1 MKQAIDKIANEDWR
15 LEKGEIEKCWRDY
28 HKAISEESME
38 ELSKASK
45 TNGQYI
51 ANDQKIECQEEF
63 CKLCRFSEAIQMV
76 KAKEETK
83 TEARNAKLCRKLT
96 TLNNMNVCFK
106 LHQKQNEDK
115 DPWLTAEEMNTI
127 REAVNRDDKEK
138 ILRMTEKQTVNKR
151 VDIMQYANHVVRENE
166 EKIDKQIEKT
176 RKEKT
181 ALREEWLAK
190 TKMEEEMK
198 QSEKETEETIAEA
211 KQRVKQKRT
220 MLEKIQD
227 NINKAKLPIQLDEPT
242 PANGNCGPETVLQQ
256 LNRPELAWYN
266 KVGWYNK
273 MWNIQNKVKLEKRQE
288 ELRKRIKQFVE
299 EEEKNKPQLAILR
312 RNYELQVEPWQE
324 YWNRMEKP
332 GVWVDYYWWNCIAMF
347 MELDIIV
354 IHEQSTE
361 ENPYFIIEGHH
372 NRPKTDDPEP
382 FMIIAYQDNHFQ
394 SLLPTQ
400 LKLTEDWIEEG
411 KKRAKPWPEEWKAPK
426 METST
431 DNDDANTIKVPIDFE
446 LELMTLPQRVKLV
459 KLDET
464 SEESQTTEKT
474 ETGAKDLQKKMY
486 KMYES
491 NSDDSSTCGEYQLPS
506 NEESP
511 MDTNE
516 TKQDSEQDNSDD
528 ESKIDFGNIH
538 FGRYNYKCVNK
549 CKVEFKNSESQ
560 VQIKNSASQVQTKNS
575 ASQIGEGIEEQKFKT
590 QLEIIQGLPHVTI
603 KLLDREF
610 TALVD
615 TGASISMMPMK
626 HVLAMRRDGR
636 MKFFRHIKATVLGC
650 DDLPVKIEGV
660 AVFPNIT
667 IGKQELNKQIAFYVS
682 TYADTMILQ
691 GNILEKCTGTLSYQ
705 EGAHIT
711 LNKPAGDLINRDLR
725 ESIKEALGTAHAK
738 REQDDEDPDLEE
750 EKLQIEGW
758 PDTMESSEDEEGEEW
773 TEDWSGS
780 ESDNPCEGKV
790 CAKLRITEKPKW
802 EKPNKTK
809 KIILNTKSND
819 TIRRGTTKQFRMQR
833 NHSKTLEEW
842 MQEAKQDLIHVEIK
856 DQHKLSHPCCIIQK
870 QSSPKN
876 EKTYYNLIM
885 SNFSTQDMKLSNKLI
900 IRKITAKVNKVRSTA
915 EIIADTARTVLKG
928 KQDVDQEIT
937 QTLSKPEVP
946 KESKEQGFLE
956 KIVTNRQYQDRMKNQ
971 TGNISDLARNSR
983 IHIDYKKF
991 KIKFPQ
997 YPKAGRAAIN
1007 QDSDTL
1013 TIFLQYTL
1021 MHTAFQ
1027 MKLDSLTKS
1036 EIRKLMG
1043 ELKRIKPVETIQR
1056 KMEKARKNLNLAYLY
1071 QKAPLEI
1078 ICQYY
1083 IALANNTKN
1092 MTRIETSRLQE
1103 NEMQETLVKLQKR
1116 GEGQTVELALMTLYN
1131 LKLIEEL
1138 AEEWGIQPATLGQEL
1153 DFEPRLV
1160 PIDPREVRRMPE
1172 DLRRQVR
1179 ESAISDEELREQNIT
1194 RLFNTFIAKQ
1204 KGEEAKHMRKGQQK
1218 QEEECKGCKIKGSL
1232 HNNCP
1237 RDLFKSQSESGF
1249 EKQKNESGVE
1259 TQKNESGFET
1269 QESESGFET
1278 RKACLVTLK
1287 KESELIDI
1295 VNPVTEG
1302 YDSIHPSLEEAFKRN
1317 MDTCDNINKEA
1328 EEKAKHEAQQDQAKF
1343 TNAAQLEKFMS
1354 YLKSGAAMEDFF
1366 KQQTGEVYME
1376 HQIPRAE
1383 YVKNMRR
1390 VEWVHYQT
1398 TEEVIDD
1405 LIPVALQD
1413 QFDKYFTLVKDPD
1426 MQELARVSPVPD
1438 LPRLDFFDHESTEP
1452 SPLYDVDLGIVKPSY
1467 LAFLTANLFTPENP
1481 ITKYPILFTQMAANC
1496 FMLGN
1501 FINAT
1506 HGSSAGTFDRRTFL
1520 TRSHLEPTMGPPK
1533 SLTINQV
1540 NHEDPD
1546 IADYIE
1552 GQVWLNKMMQV
1563 TASPFQNTL
1572 RSIPKKRAPAR
1583 TIEFPE
1589 NSAVLRHLLNLQ
1601 GLDTEEVRRS
1611 KEEFMKGKKTLAED
1625 FQAFDEETWNNA
1637 KVQQEKKEAT
1647 ETKEVKNKVNKVKQ
1661 RGFEKVLKERKQVKG
1676 DEKASTETTRNW
1688 GDWDISSIKVKDI
1701 SRENQAY
1708 RDYNLPSSMETV
1720 RKGLQ
1725 RKYRRQNGTRG
1736 GKPKEKK
1743 VTWAESVR
1751 VEYRPENLE
1760 QNGNIDQRKCFW
1772 TEYHNNLFETSEDGQ
1787 LYKIIEFCQEVGT
1800 SSKNLL
1806 EENHKEKYNIAN
1818 RRKEQEIPVRW
1829 LLGEPTSKQMEIGKE
1844 NGNMLTNVRVLDKL
1858 AEDLAGKHRANMIGK
1873 DHEEYD
1879 IVFRIAENSKEDRR
1893 LDVARACMKTK
1904 LHEEESTQNMLKAM
1918 ERINMLSMED
1928 EVRNPDCEN
1937 PNLEEALGR
1946 ILIPQEADSDQ
1957 KLLSYMAMAISDS
1970 VRIAERQGPYN
1981 MNSKRESIEKQF
1993 VNNILPEEK
2002 NWKTVTIKE
2011 AVRRIGLK
2019 NMLERIAD
2027 NLGIPILLVQGQPTQ
2042 VKPRIGKARAS
2053 FRPNKILTVGQ
2064 PKKEKKE
2071 DIAVLAIDEEAN
2083 QIFKVHISDNDIT
2096 TAVMYKLTN
2105 DKAEELEIPELI
2117 KMIQKEKQGRQ
2128 EDQELRYIPST
2139 LQFINM
2145 KIYKKRKACRII
2157 TNSRATNKHSRAVAT
2172 YLQSYESIQKILAAG
2187 HSYTGVDL
2195 TQCFLQL
2202 PCDPLSSFI
2211 NCGIYRGL
2219 QYVPLCTTMGAT
2231 QSCLYATTLN
2241 QTLTSNINDDLVL
2254 QKMVKPRKADHT
2266 PLAAITLPPM
2276 TSKETYHIRAPL
2288 GRPGNDAAMRRIQE
2302 EIDGKRE
2309 EIDYHP
2315 FNMTE
2320 EQRHAFKLEGDN
2332 HQIVDDTAMIDDI
2345 VLTIT
2350 NLIERIPV
2358 REENREEVILS
2369 MHVLLQ
2375 KQLMLNLYQCS
2386 DRNEK
2391 EFTPAKINLRKS
2403 TFASKAISF
2412 VGRVFTRGKEI
2423 INWSDFKK
2431 RASAL
2436 DTLPQNGKELAGT
2449 LSFLNYFS
2457 QHIPKLQY
2465 FAHPLRELLK
2475 THPQLTKIN
2484 WKEFPKTEQCY
2495 RDLVEASRQ
2504 FSGIEVMPSDLNAI
2518 HSVIISSDASNSC
2531 IAYNVGIAVR
2541 PTAEEAE
2548 KSKKQ
2553 GKEPR
2558 ATLKLLKNYSVIIQ
2572 DNLKRA
2578 PISAKETISAVVA
2591 LNRETELLREVN
2603 KRDNIKKYLL
2613 VDNTNLI
2620 HLAAKVAQNEKLG
2633 NHFYAHPRLKEYV
2646 TSLANMCELH
2656 NIKILGVASQ
2666 LQLADTMTRRDAE
2679 TKMCAM
2685 TTTKTCEACENCKK
2699 LGILVCRRTI
2709 SHAGCPFGIENIQEE
2724 ENKLNLL
2731 EYEQE
2736 KNAVLL
2742 DGKEVKYTTGYK
2754 GFDREKYVE
2763 LDLSRFKEQMNVA
2776 YSPVNLQ
2783 EYIRNREEQE
2793 EKMLTR
2799 EDVINY
2805 YQDEKRKIVKLRERN
2820 EELREQTRNGEK
2832 TEAEKRKLEKKR
2844 KRVNM
2849 IRMIRKPDPRQ
2860 ARLMRSHVQINTPS
2874 HLHRR
2879 YNTICYPNHPMV
2891 FLATESTTIY
2901 NKYPTEK
2908 EQKEGKTMNL
2918 TTIVLFIG
2926 EREKGVG
2933 TKNKFL
2939 KKITKHAVLNEDRRP
2954 LEAKFYMYE
2963 GQRYI
2968 LSTNPKE
2975 QTETGTVKKS
2985 MFLKQLQRVFNKV
2998 EEQYHKDQEKTE
3010 IAFVGQLM
3018 EQTYN
3023 IPPEYITTAIV
3034 LQQKRLEEF
3043 TKAVGVYSNNIG
3055 KIIPNW
3061 EEQIFEKEVHL
3072 LVNEVFKGAI
3082 NLQLDARGQQKN
3094 ILDTIK
3100 EKERL
3105 RLNPEIKIVYDF
3117 GAVTPASSL
3126 NLVTARQIQINY
3138 KRKPKPWFVRMARNM
3153 EVEAKREEWYPFSAM
3168 AESRTRIQ
3176 IEQEKDPRV
3185 RAIKKQIQ
3193 EHQGQTLRTTGR
3205 KQMVKQGKIEFK
3217 LNGELVMGRR
3227 QKGDEVECQFRPLC
3241 PEAIVQTELLAIHVR
3256 YNHINIEETRRKF
3269 QEQWFYKPPYCGE
3282 RGQRQLAKAIIPCLF
3297 CRLAKDPQAM
3307 RGQHLYAERQ
3317 NLVLNLNGL
3326 SCAVWGHD
3334 VFYAKGDNIG
3344 RIRRNQV
3351 SLIVCMGCN
3360 YVSAKTVPSGA
3371 SHHLAMHVLEQVN
3384 SSGYPPLLLV
3394 HDTARNEM
3402 FGAMRDQLK
3411 GLNKVINEINL
3422 KRIGRQKEEKG
3433 DSKSK
3438 RKEKAMKEEGEDGET
3453 IDNIGEN
3460 RKREL
3465 QKYIDYTC
3473 GDEAGPLLR
3482 RPMRVHQPTANNSSH
3497 PRQATSLGTVD
3508 AACKALK
3515 RYIAQNI
3522 MDLEAPCKQE
3532 ELDLIIASF
3541 VIHNNI
3547 YKTSYKTKKAPVLI
3561 HHQPTRGE
3569 DQRQWTKELATTRNQ
3584 EEAEQL
3590 SIHQKAA
3597 SMARE
3602 HKEAE
3607 ENRLEQDRKD
3617 KERWRTKQHPGAVNV
3632 EKIIETYQPL
3642 TILSVRTDDQD
3653 KKMSQKYATT
3663 APWIVLYPL
3672 IEATEELYM
3681 MHLYT
3686 GETKAKH
3693 VRNVIKVIPVADILG
3708 SPMIW
3713 DYLRTSRRMEI
3724 TDRANNREVTPRE
3737 SLEYIE
3743 TITYNIMQA
3752 VKFLAPLIPTL
3763 EEANEIARELD
3774 GMTKTDATEEDSEE
3788 ADTDEEEEQKKPK
3801 QVRFNEPHKAYEG
3814 KQDPEEQ
3821 PTLGRTGS
3829 TPAEEGEEPEPEPE
3843 EHEERKEEMNKEEE
3857 DETTRPRRSRRNR
3870 RTVERYQDDWGRGK
3884 HIKETSL

>member
-1 MKQAIDKIANEDWR
+1 
-15 LEKGEIEKCWRDY
+15 
-28 HKAISEESME
+28 
-38 ELSKASK
+38 
-45 TNGQYI
+45 
-51 ANDQKIECQEEF
+51 
-63 CKLCRFSEAIQMV
+63 
-76 KAKEETK
+76 
-83 TEARNAKLCRKLT
+83 
-96 TLNNMNVCFK
+96 
-106 LHQKQNEDK
+106 
-115 DPWLTAEEMNTI
+115 
-127 REAVNRDDKEK
+127 
-138 ILRMTEKQTVNKR
+138 
-151 VDIMQYANHVVRENE
+151 
-166 EKIDKQIEKT
+166 
-176 RKEKT
+176 
-181 ALREEWLAK
+181 
-190 TKMEEEMK
+190 
-198 QSEKETEETIAEA
+198 
-211 KQRVKQKRT
+211 
-220 MLEKIQD
+220 
-227 NINKAKLPIQLDEPT
+227 
-242 PANGNCGPETVLQQ
+242 
-256 LNRPELAWYN
+256 
-266 KVGWYNK
+266 
-273 MWNIQNKVKLEKRQE
+273 
-288 ELRKRIKQFVE
+288 
-299 EEEKNKPQLAILR
+299 
-312 RNYELQVEPWQE
+312 
-324 YWNRMEKP
+324 
-332 GVWVDYYWWNCIAMF
+332 
-347 MELDIIV
+347 
-354 IHEQSTE
+354 
-361 ENPYFIIEGHH
+361 
-372 NRPKTDDPEP
+372 
-382 FMIIAYQDNHFQ
+382 
-394 SLLPTQ
+394 
-400 LKLTEDWIEEG
+400 
-411 KKRAKPWPEEWKAPK
+411 
-426 METST
+426 
-431 DNDDANTIKVPIDFE
+431 
-446 LELMTLPQRVKLV
+446 
-459 KLDET
+459 
-464 SEESQTTEKT
+464 
-474 ETGAKDLQKKMY
+474 
-486 KMYES
+486 
-491 NSDDSSTCGEYQLPS
+491 
-506 NEESP
+506 
-511 MDTNE
+511 
-516 TKQDSEQDNSDD
+516 
-528 ESKIDFGNIH
+528 
-538 FGRYNYKCVNK
+538 
-549 CKVEFKNSESQ
+549 
-560 VQIKNSASQVQTKNS
+560 
-575 ASQIGEGIEEQKFKT
+575 
-590 QLEIIQGLPHVTI
+590 
-603 KLLDREF
+603 
-610 TALVD
+610 
-615 TGASISMMPMK
+615 
-626 HVLAMRRDGR
+626 
-636 MKFFRHIKATVLGC
+636 
-650 DDLPVKIEGV
+650 
-660 AVFPNIT
+660 
-667 IGKQELNKQIAFYVS
+667 
-682 TYADTMILQ
+682 
-691 GNILEKCTGTLSYQ
+691 
-705 EGAHIT
+705 
-711 LNKPAGDLINRDLR
+711 
-725 ESIKEALGTAHAK
+725 
-738 REQDDEDPDLEE
+738 
-750 EKLQIEGW
+750 
-758 PDTMESSEDEEGEEW
+758 
-773 TEDWSGS
+773 
-780 ESDNPCEGKV
+780 
-790 CAKLRITEKPKW
+790 
-802 EKPNKTK
+802 
-809 KIILNTKSND
+809 
-819 TIRRGTTKQFRMQR
+819 
-833 NHSKTLEEW
+833 
-842 MQEAKQDLIHVEIK
+842 
-856 DQHKLSHPCCIIQK
+856 
-870 QSSPKN
+870 
-876 EKTYYNLIM
+876 
-885 SNFSTQDMKLSNKLI
+885 
-900 IRKITAKVNKVRSTA
+900 
-915 EIIADTARTVLKG
+915 
-928 KQDVDQEIT
+928 
-937 QTLSKPEVP
+937 
-946 KESKEQGFLE
+946 
-956 KIVTNRQYQDRMKNQ
+956 
-971 TGNISDLARNSR
+971 
-983 IHIDYKKF
+983 
-991 KIKFPQ
+991 
-997 YPKAGRAAIN
+997 
-1007 QDSDTL
+1007 
-1013 TIFLQYTL
+1013 
-1021 MHTAFQ
+1021 
-1027 MKLDSLTKS
+1027 
-1036 EIRKLMG
+1036 
-1043 ELKRIKPVETIQR
+1043 
-1056 KMEKARKNLNLAYLY
+1056 
-1071 QKAPLEI
+1071 
-1078 ICQYY
+1078 
-1083 IALANNTKN
+1083 
-1092 MTRIETSRLQE
+1092 
-1103 NEMQETLVKLQKR
+1103 
-1116 GEGQTVELALMTLYN
+1116 
-1131 LKLIEEL
+1131 
-1138 AEEWGIQPATLGQEL
+1138 
-1153 DFEPRLV
+1153 
-1160 PIDPREVRRMPE
+1160 
-1172 DLRRQVR
+1172 
-1179 ESAISDEELREQNIT
+1179 
-1194 RLFNTFIAKQ
+1194 
-1204 KGEEAKHMRKGQQK
+1204 
-1218 QEEECKGCKIKGSL
+1218 
-1232 HNNCP
+1232 
-1237 RDLFKSQSESGF
+1237 
-1249 EKQKNESGVE
+1249 
-1259 TQKNESGFET
+1259 
-1269 QESESGFET
+1269 
-1278 RKACLVTLK
+1278 
-1287 KESELIDI
+1287 
-1295 VNPVTEG
+1295 
-1302 YDSIHPSLEEAFKRN
+1302 
-1317 MDTCDNINKEA
+1317 MDTCDNINREA

-1343 TNAAQLEKFMS
+1343 TNAAQLEKFIS

-1366 KQQTGEVYME
+1366 KQQTGEIYME

-1452 SPLYDVDLGIVKPSY
+1452 SPLYDVNLGIVKPSY

-1506 HGSSAGTFDRRTFL
+1506 HGSSAGMFDRRTFL

-1601 GLDTEEVRRS
+1601 GLDTEEVEKS

-1625 FQAFDEETWNNA
+1625 FQAFDEETWTNA
-1637 KVQQEKKEAT
+1637 KVQQEKKETTA
-1647 ETKEVKNKVNKVKQ
+1647 TKEVKNKVNKVKM
-1661 RGFEKVLKERKQVKG
+1661 RRSEKVLRERM
-1676 DEKASTETTRNW
+1676 ASTEAMKNW
-1688 GDWDISSIKVKDI
+1688 GAWNIANIKVKDI
-1701 SRENQAY
+1701 SRENQTY
-1708 RDYNLPSSMETV
+1708 KVYDSPNSMKTV

-1725 RKYRRQNGTRG
+1725 RKDKRKNGTKK
-1736 GKPKEKK
+1736 GKHKEKK
-1743 VTWAESVR
+1743 VTWAESIY
-1751 VEYRPENLE
+1751 VEYRQETE
-1760 QNGNIDQRKCFW
+1760 DEVFEQRKCFW
-1772 TEYHNNLFETSEDGQ
+1772 NEYHNNLFETYEDGQ

-1806 EENHKEKYNIAN
+1806 EENHKEKLNIAN
-1818 RRKEQEIPVRW
+1818 SRKEQEIPVRW

-1879 IVFRIAENSKEDRR
+1879 IVFAIARNSKEDRR

-1981 MNSKRESIEKQF
+1981 MNSKREIIEKQF

-2011 AVRRIGLK
+2011 AVQRIGLK
-2019 NMLERIAD
+2019 NMLEKIAD
-2027 NLGIPILLVQGQPTQ
+2027 NLGIPILLIQGQPTQ
-2042 VKPRIGKARAS
+2042 VKPRIGRARAN
-2053 FRPNKILTVGQ
+2053 FQPNKIFTVGQ

-2071 DIAVLAIDEEAN
+2071 DIAVLAMDEEAN

-2128 EDQELRYIPST
+2128 EDQELRYIPSH

-2172 YLQSYESIQKILAAG
+2172 YLQSYESIQKILAKG

-2219 QYVPLCTTMGAT
+2219 QYVPLCTTMGAA

-2266 PLAAITLPPM
+2266 PLAAVTLPPM
-2276 TSKETYHIRAPL
+2276 TSKETYHIKAPL

-2309 EIDYHP
+2309 ETDYHP

-2332 HQIVDDTAMIDDI
+2332 HQVVDNTAMIDDI
-2345 VLTIT
+2345 VLTTT
-2350 NLIERIPV
+2350 NLIERIPI
-2358 REENREEVILS
+2358 REENREEVVLS
-2369 MHVLLQ
+2369 IHVLLQ

-2531 IAYNVGIAVR
+2531 IAYNVGIAVK

-2603 KRDNIKKYLL
+2603 RRDDIKKYLL

-2620 HLAAKVAQNEKLG
+2620 HLAAKVEQNEKLG

-2679 TKMCAM
+2679 TKTCEM
-2685 TTTKTCEACENCKK
+2685 TTTKTCEPCKSCK
-2699 LGILVCRRTI
+2699 EIGILVCRRAL
-2709 SHAGCPFGIENIQEE
+2709 SHAGCPFGIESIQEE
-2724 ENKLNLL
+2724 QNKLNLL

-2736 KNAVLL
+2736 ENAVLL

-2763 LDLSRFKEQMNVA
+2763 LDLSRFKERMNVA

-2783 EYIRNREEQE
+2783 EYIQDREEQE
-2793 EKMLTR
+2793 EKLLTR

-2805 YQDEKRKIVKLRERN
+2805 YQDEKEKIEKLKGRN
-2820 EELREQTRNGEK
+2820 EELREQMRNGEK

-2844 KRVNM
+2844 KRVNI
-2849 IRMIRKPDPRQ
+2849 IRLIRKPDPRQ

-2874 HLHRR
+2874 LLHRR

-2901 NKYPTEK
+2901 NKYPTEE
-2908 EQKEGKTMNL
+2908 EQKEGKAMNL

-2926 EREKGVG
+2926 ERERGVG

-2939 KKITKHAVLNEDRRP
+2939 KKIAKHAVLNEDRRP
-2954 LEAKFYMYE
+2954 LEAKFYIYE

-2998 EEQYHKDQEKTE
+2998 EEQYYKDQEKTE
-3010 IAFVGQLM
+3010 VAFVGQLM

-3082 NLQLDARGQQKN
+3082 NLQLDARGQHKN

-3126 NLVTARQIQINY
+3126 NLVTARQIQISY
-3138 KRKPKPWFVRMARNM
+3138 RRKPKPWFVKMARNM
-3153 EVEAKREEWYPFSAM
+3153 EVEAKRENWYPFSTM

-3176 IEQEKDPRV
+3176 IEQERDPRV

-3193 EHQGQTLRTTGR
+3193 EHQGQTLRTTSR
-3205 KQMVKQGKIEFK
+3205 KQTEKQGKIEFK

-3227 QKGDEVECQFRPLC
+3227 QKGDEIERQFRPLC

-3360 YVSAKTVPSGA
+3360 YISAKTIPSGT

-3422 KRIGRQKEEKG
+3422 KRIERQKEEKG
-3433 DSKSK
+3433 HSEGK
-3438 RKEKAMKEEGEDGET
+3438 RKEKAMKKEGEDRET

-3569 DQRQWTKELATTRNQ
+3569 DQRQWTKELATTQNQ

-3590 SIHQKAA
+3590 SMHQKAA

-3607 ENRLEQDRKD
+3607 ENRLEQDGKD
-3617 KERWRTKQHPGAVNV
+3617 KERWRTQQHPGAVKV

-3653 KKMSQKYATT
+3653 KKMAQKYATT

-3672 IEATEELYM
+3672 IEAKEELYM

-3713 DYLRTSRRMEI
+3713 DYLRTSRRIEI

-3743 TITYNIMQA
+3743 TVTYNIMQA

-3774 GMTKTDATEEDSEE
+3774 GMTRTDVTEEDSEE

-3814 KQDPEEQ
+3814 KKDPEEQ

-3829 TPAEEGEEPEPEPE
+3829 LPAEEGEEPEPEPE
-3843 EHEERKEEMNKEEE
+3843 EHEERKEEGNKEEE
-3857 DETTRPRRSRRNR
+3857 DETTRPRRSRRDR
-3870 RTVERYQDDWGRGK
+3870 RKVERYQDDWGRGK
-3884 HIKETSL
+3884 HTRETSI